1 MKQKRQGFVLLVSV
15 LLLLA
20 LMLSGCARSA
30 EIRFGTAAEG
40 GAYYAY
46 GTAAADIVKGEA
58 GVSLEVKQTAGA
70 AANIRLLSEG
80 YLQMAI
86 TQSDVAAD
94 AWNGQGAFAD
104 DARTGYS
111 AVASLYTEYC
121 HIVVRADS
129 EIRTV
134 EDLDGK
140 VVSIGE
146 VESGAELNAEQIL
159 QCCGL
164 SKTLLQVRN
173 YNYEQAAKALKNGE
187 IDAFFCTVG
196 LPMQTVSEL
205 AKETPVRLLPLTE
218 KQMQRL
224 TESYGGY
231 IRCTIPADTYSGQ
244 TEEVNTVGVRAVL
257 LANDDLDEETVKKV
271 LSVLMSK
278 AEELKT
284 ASGTETAL
292 SLETSGEGIAIPYHP
307 GAAVYYR
314 ENGITVEMEAA
325 G

>member
-1 MKQKRQGFVLLVSV
+1 MKQKTHAPVLLAAV
-15 LLLLA
+15 LLLAA
-20 LMLSGCARSA
+20 LTLSGCARSP

-46 GTAAADIVKGEA
+46 GTAAADIVSREA
-58 GVSLEVKQTAGA
+58 DVRFDVKKTAGA

-86 TQSDVAAD
+86 AQSDVAAD

-104 DARTGYS
+104 GARTGYG

-129 EIRTV
+129 DIQTV
-134 EDLDGK
+134 EDLYGK

-164 SKTLLQVRN
+164 SKPLLEVRN
-173 YNYEQAAKALKNGE
+173 YNYGQAAQALKDGE

-196 LPMQTVSEL
+196 LPMETVSKL
-205 AKETPVRLLPLTE
+205 AEEVPLRLLSLTE
-218 KQMQRL
+218 KQMERL
-224 TESYGGY
+224 TETYGGY
-231 IRCTIPADTYSGQ
+231 IRCTVPAGTYSGQ
-244 TEEVNTVGVRAVL
+244 TEEVTTVGVRAVL
-257 LANDDLDEETVKKV
+257 LAGDDMEE
-271 LSVLMSK
+271 
-278 AEELKT
+278 E
-284 ASGTETAL
+284 SG
-292 SLETSGEGIAIPYHP
+292 HH
-307 GAAVYYR
+307 R
-314 ENGITVEMEAA
+314 A
-325 G
+325 GGLP

>member
-1 MKQKRQGFVLLVSV
+1 MKQKTQGLAPLVAV

-20 LMLSGCARSA
+20 LILSGCARSA

-40 GAYYAY
+40 GAYYAF
-46 GTAAADIVKGEA
+46 GTAAADIVGREA
-58 GVSLEVKQTAGA
+58 DVRFDVKKTAGA

-86 TQSDVAAD
+86 AQSDVAAD

-104 DARTGYS
+104 GARTGYG

-129 EIRTV
+129 DILTV
-134 EDLDGK
+134 EDLSGK

-164 SKTLLQVRN
+164 SKTLLEVRN
-173 YNYEQAAKALKNGE
+173 HNYDQAAQALKSGE

-196 LPMQTVSEL
+196 LPMQTVSKL
-205 AKETPVRLLPLTE
+205 ADEVPLRLLSLTE
-218 KQMQRL
+218 KQMERL
-224 TESYGGY
+224 MEAYGGY
-231 IRCTIPADTYSGQ
+231 IRCTIPAGTYSGQ
-244 TEEVNTVGVRAVL
+244 TEAVNTVGVRAVL
-257 LANDDLDEETVKKV
+257 LADDDLEEETVKKV
-271 LSVLMSK
+271 LSVLLSK
-278 AEELKT
+278 AEELQT

-292 SLETSGEGIAIPYHP
+292 SLETCGEGIAIPYHP
-307 GAAVYYR
+307 GAAAYYR
-314 ENGITVEMEAA
+314 ENGVTVEMEAA

>member
-1 MKQKRQGFVLLVSV
+1 MNKKMRV

-20 LMLSGCARSA
+20 ALLLLLVALGGCAQTS
-30 EIRFGTAAEG
+30 EIRLGTAAEG

-46 GTAAADIVKGEA
+46 GRAAADIVNREA
-58 GVSLEVKQTAGA
+58 GVRFDVKQTAGA

-80 YLQMAI
+80 YLQMAMA
-86 TQSDVAAD
+86 QSDVAAD
-94 AWNGQGAFAD
+94 AWNGQGAFVD
-104 DARTGYS
+104 QPRTGYG

-129 EIRTV
+129 DIRTV
-134 EDLDGK
+134 EDLQGK
-140 VVSIGE
+140 VVSVGE

-164 SKTLLQVRN
+164 SKDLLQVRN
-173 YNYEQAAKALKNGE
+173 YNYIQAAQALKNGE

-196 LPMQTVSEL
+196 LPMETVSDL
-205 AKETPVRLLPLTE
+205 AGEIPLRLLSLTE
-218 KQMQRL
+218 KQVERL
-224 TESYGGY
+224 LEAYGGY

-244 TEEVNTVGVRAVL
+244 TEEVDTVGVRAVL
-257 LANDDLDEETVKKV
+257 LAGSDVEEETVKKV
-271 LSVLMSK
+271 LSALVSG

-292 SLETSGEGIAIPYHP
+292 SLETCGEGIAIPYHP
-307 GAAVYYR
+307 GAAAFYR
-314 ENGITVEMEAA
+314 ENGIAVEVEAA

>member
-1 MKQKRQGFVLLVSV
+1 MKRKTHGFRLLAAVLSLLVLV
-15 LLLLA
+15 
-20 LMLSGCARSA
+20 LSGCAQAA

-46 GTAAADIVKGEA
+46 GTAAADIVNR
-58 GVSLEVKQTAGA
+58 EVGMSWDVKKTAGA

-86 TQSDVAAD
+86 AQSDVAAD
-94 AWNGQGAFAD
+94 AWNGQGAFVD

-134 EDLDGK
+134 EDLYGK

-164 SKTLLQVRN
+164 SKSLLDVRN
-173 YNYEQAAKALKNGE
+173 YNYDQAAQALKSGE

-196 LPMQTVSEL
+196 LPMETVKKLAGEL
-205 AKETPVRLLPLTE
+205 PLRLLSLTD
-218 KQMQRL
+218 KQMERL
-224 TESYGGY
+224 LETYGGY

-244 TEEVNTVGVRAVL
+244 TEAVDTVGVRAVL
-257 LANDDLDEETVKKV
+257 LADNDLEEETVKKV

-292 SLETSGEGIAIPYHP
+292 SLETCGEGIAIPYHP
-307 GAAVYYR
+307 GAAAYYR
-314 ENGITVEMEAA
+314 EKGITVEMEAA

>member
-1 MKQKRQGFVLLVSV
+1 MKQKRKGLVLLTVV
-15 LLLLA
+15 LLLA
-20 LMLSGCARSA
+20 VLMLSGCARPT

-40 GAYYAY
+40 GAYYAF
-46 GTAAADIVKGEA
+46 GTAASDIVSREA
-58 GVSLEVKQTAGA
+58 DVHFDVKKTAGA
-70 AANIRLLSEG
+70 AANIRLLSED

-86 TQSDVAAD
+86 AQSDVAAD
-94 AWNGQGAFAD
+94 AWKGQGAFVD

-121 HIVVRADS
+121 HIVVRAGS
-129 EIRTV
+129 EIQTV

-164 SKTLLQVRN
+164 SKSLLDVRN
-173 YNYEQAAKALKNGE
+173 YNYEQAAQALKNKE

-196 LPMQTVSEL
+196 LPMETVSKL
-205 AKETPVRLLPLTE
+205 AGEVPLRLLSLTE
-218 KQMQRL
+218 KQTERL
-224 TESYGGY
+224 LETYGGY
-231 IRCTIPADTYSGQ
+231 IRCSIPAGTYSGQ
-244 TEEVNTVGVRAVL
+244 TEAVDTVGVRAVL

-271 LSVLMSK
+271 LSVLVSK

-284 ASGTETAL
+284 AAGTETAL
-292 SLETSGEGIAIPYHP
+292 SLETCGEGVDIPYHP
-307 GAAVYYR
+307 GAAAYYR
-314 ENGITVEMEAA
+314 ENGIAVEVEAA

>member
-1 MKQKRQGFVLLVSV
+1 MKQKTKGLVLLATV
-15 LLLLA
+15 LLLSA
-20 LMLSGCARSA
+20 LVLSGCSRSA

-40 GAYYAY
+40 GAYYAF
-46 GTAAADIVKGEA
+46 GTAAADIVGREA
-58 GVSLEVKQTAGA
+58 NVRFDVKKTAGA

-80 YLQMAI
+80 YLQMAVA
-86 TQSDVAAD
+86 QSDVAAD

-104 DARTGYS
+104 GARTGYS

-129 EIRTV
+129 EIRSV
-134 EDLDGK
+134 EDLAGK

-173 YNYEQAAKALKNGE
+173 YNYDQAAQALKSGE

-196 LPMQTVSEL
+196 LPMQTVSAL
-205 AKETPVRLLPLTE
+205 AKEAPVRLLSLTD
-218 KQMQRL
+218 KQMERL
-224 TESYGGY
+224 TETYGGY

-244 TEEVNTVGVRAVL
+244 TEEVSTVGVRAVL
-257 LANDDLDEETVKKV
+257 LADNDLEEETVKKV

-307 GAAVYYR
+307 GAAAFYHD
-314 ENGITVEMEAA
+314 NGIAVETEAA